1 MLVASVAGVALSACQ
16 DSGGLDSGRAWKPIP
31 REMLALMEEK
41 GTTKHSPILVRAF
54 KKEAELE
61 IWKMRADGT
70 YTLLKTYPVCRWS
83 GQLGP
88 KKREGDRQVPEGF
101 YSVTPGLMNPNS
113 NYYLAFNIGYPNAYD
128 RAHGYTGGLIMVH
141 GACSSSGC
149 FSMTDEQIAE
159 IYAIARESF
168 AGGQRAIQV
177 QSLPFRMTPE
187 NLARY
192 RLDPNMKFWNEIK
205 EGADHFEVTK
215 REPQV
220 AFCGRRYVFN
230 ATSVNGAPLDANAA
244 CPPLRQDEQ
253 IASLVSERRKSE
265 QAKVAELIG
274 KGVRP
279 VTLKFADGGQHP
291 SFSHVQIG
299 EPSGRALAG
308 AGRDRPRRHR
318 KARFAGRSR
327 RRRPRPSRLR
337 QRRNA
342 PGPAGC
348 SSVARAAPAPQ
359 AQPAAAFAPEPAP
372 AAAAATPFY
381 KRWLGM
387 GGRPNSLPPLPP
399 RRLRLRPRPPRP
411 RSAALRAPAPAQRNV
426 QGSSQPQRTSELPA
440 IIRGAQPVLPAGLMA
455 YTASQQPLDAKNPAA
470 RAAGLVACL
479 GALVSCRRARPACR
493 RNFPNCHRRAASARS
508 TAPGRPARSRNI
520 RSRRNRRARSRNR
533 HRRRTSA
540 AKPMRRERRAQGRR

>member
-1 MLVASVAGVALSACQ
+1 M
-16 DSGGLDSGRAWKPIP
+16 
-31 REMLALMEEK
+31 
-41 GTTKHSPILVRAF
+41 
-54 KKEAELE
+54 
-61 IWKMRADGT
+61 
-70 YTLLKTYPVCRWS
+70 CRWS

-113 NYYLAFNIGYPNAYD
+113 NFYLAFNIGYPNAYD

-149 FSMTDEQIAE
+149 FSMTDEQMAE

-205 EGADHFEVTK
+205 EGVDQFEVTK

-274 KGVRP
+274 NGVRP
-279 VTLKFADGGQHP
+279 VTLKFADGGQHA
-291 SFSHVQIG
+291 SFSHVQSVSRPDALSQGPVEIALDDTDK
-299 EPSGRALAG
+299 PVSPAVRVAAARAEQTAT
-308 AGRDRPRRHR
+308 A
-318 KARFAGRSR
+318 
-327 RRRPRPSRLR
+327 
-337 QRRNA
+337 RNA
-342 PGPAGC
+342 SSQTAA
-348 SSVARAAPAPQ
+348 SVARATPAPQ

-372 AAAAATPFY
+372 VAAATPFY

-387 GGRPNSLPPLPP
+387 GGAAEQPAAAPAAPP
-399 RRLRLRPRPPRP
+399 
-411 RSAALRAPAPAQRNV
+411 SAASSTSAPAQRGASAPASGQRNV
-426 QGSSQPQRTSELPA
+426 QGSGEPQRTSELPA
-440 IIRGAQPVLPAGLMA
+440 IIRGAQPVLPAGLLA
-455 YTASQQPLDAKNPAA
+455 YNA
-470 RAAGLVACL
+470 
-479 GALVSCRRARPACR
+479 VS
-493 RNFPNCHRRAASARS
+493 
-508 TAPGRPARSRNI
+508 
-520 RSRRNRRARSRNR
+520 NR
-533 HRRRTSA
+533 
-540 AKPMRRERRAQGRR
+540 